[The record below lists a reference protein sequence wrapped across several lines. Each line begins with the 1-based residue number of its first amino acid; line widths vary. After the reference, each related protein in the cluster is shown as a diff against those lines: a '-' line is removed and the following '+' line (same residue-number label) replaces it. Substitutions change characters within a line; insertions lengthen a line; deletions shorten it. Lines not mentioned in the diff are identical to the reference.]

1 MIAPFV
7 IQILIA
13 VAMQVIAYVLQPKVK
28 AARPDAVRDFDGPTA
43 EAGRPI
49 PVVVGDV
56 TLKSPNV
63 IWTGDKSSHQYQ
75 VRA

>member
-1 MIAPFV
+1 LIAPWV

-13 VAMQVIAYVLQPKVK
+13 VAMQIVAYVLQPKVK

-43 EAGRPI
+43 EAGRPV

-63 IWTGDKSSHQYQ
+63 LHTSDKGSYQYQ